1 MATLSSSS
9 TQLCL
14 LTFLFL
20 LLLIHVRLNLD
31 PSDLQRRLSN
41 NSTYVLRITRLI
53 FKSHQLDGFLSPAL
67 GRLAKLKEI
76 SLAHN
81 NLIDKI
87 PSQIVDCRKLEILN
101 LGDNR
106 FSEKLPQAF
115 SNLEG
120 LSIADNFFSGKI
132 PASIHSFRNLQLFN
146 FAGNKFLNGSLPTM
160 KIIKISATNVPKRYV
175 LAKNTSTKG
184 NNNTTVAAN
193 AQAPTNTLA
202 PGPSATPKQKKNN
215 KKVGGWLLGFFAGAL
230 AGRVS
235 GFIFS
240 LLFKLLLVVVKGV
253 GKDGGP
259 AIFSSMIKRKKDL
272 AFLEKEDSLV
282 NLEFIGWRGGGDVYK
297 AEHRN
302 LVPLLAHVSRPD
314 CHYLVYEFMK
324 NGNLKDMLNQVANG
338 TRQLDCL
345 TRHNIALGVAT
356 GLEYLHMD
364 NTPQI
369 IHGALGATNILL
381 DGDMEAWIADFGH
394 AKAMPNGQTHIS
406 ISYLSG
412 TVSIIAPEYHQ
423 TMKFTD
429 MCDIY
434 CSELLSDEF
443 FQNTNEMSLVKWMRN
458 VMTSENPKQ
467 AIDVQLMGN
476 KYEAQMLL
484 VLKIACF
491 CTLDNLK
498 ERLTSKDVRCMLAQI
513 KH

>member
-1 MATLSSSS
+1 
-9 TQLCL
+9 
-14 LTFLFL
+14 
-20 LLLIHVRLNLD
+20 
-31 PSDLQRRLSN
+31 
-41 NSTYVLRITRLI
+41 
-53 FKSHQLDGFLSPAL
+53 
-67 GRLAKLKEI
+67 
-76 SLAHN
+76 
-81 NLIDKI
+81 
-87 PSQIVDCRKLEILN
+87 
-101 LGDNR
+101 
-106 FSEKLPQAF
+106 
-115 SNLEG
+115 
-120 LSIADNFFSGKI
+120 
-132 PASIHSFRNLQLFN
+132 
-146 FAGNKFLNGSLPTM
+146 M
-160 KIIKISATNVPKRYV
+160 KIIKISTTNVPKRYV

-184 NNNTTVAAN
+184 HNNTTAAAN

-272 AFLEKEDSLV
+272 AFQEKEDSLV
-282 NLEFIGWRGGGDVYK
+282 NLEFIGWRG
-297 AEHRN
+297 
-302 LVPLLAHVSRPD
+302 AHVSRPD

-324 NGNLKDMLNQVANG
+324 NGSLKDMLNQVANG

-369 IHGALGATNILL
+369 IHGALGAANILL
-381 DGDMEAWIADFGH
+381 DGDMEARIADFGH

-412 TVSIIAPEYHQ
+412 TVSIIAPKYHQ
-423 TMKFTD
+423 IMKFTD
-429 MCDIY
+429 KCDIY
-434 CSELLSDEF
+434 CSRVVLGILVIGKLLSDEF
-443 FQNTNEMSLVKWMRN
+443 FQNMNEMSLVKWMRN

-467 AIDVQLMGN
+467 AINVKLMGN

-498 ERLTSKDVRCMLAQI
+498 ERPTSKDVRCMLAQI